1 MKQVSQNFKS
11 GELSISE
18 VSIPNLMKGMV
29 LVENH
34 NSLISAGTEKSTV
47 QVAKANLLDKAR
59 QRPDLVAQVMQNIKK
74 EGLGS
79 TLRKVKNKLDS
90 PKALGYSSAGK
101 VVASM
106 DKLSA
111 FKPGDRVAC
120 AGQDYASHAEVV
132 TVPQNLVA
140 KIPDN
145 VSFEEAAFTT
155 LGSIALQGIRQ
166 ADVKFGEHIC
176 VIGLGVLGQITC
188 QLLRASGCMVYG
200 IDLSSKLVEFA
211 KENSS
216 DVARKR
222 SDPNLIQDAWQFT
235 NNLGFDKV
243 IITAST
249 TTNDPVNLA
258 AEISRKK
265 GCIVIVGSVG
275 MDIKREPHFYKKE
288 LEIKMSCSY
297 GPGRYDP
304 EYEEL
309 GKDYP
314 VAYVRWTEQRNMQ
327 AFLKAVSKN
336 QLNLKPLITHVYEI
350 NEAQKAYDLL
360 LGKSEDFHLG
370 VLLEYLQRPEKFLE
384 IKEKYA
390 KMNEDESINIAF
402 IGAGSFAQSYLL
414 PNINKNIASLDTVL
428 TSKGINSGNVAEK
441 FGFKRTISDTE
452 KIWNSPEINTVFI
465 CTRHDTHAQYTVDS
479 LKSGKNVFVEKPLA
493 LNMEELEEIVKVYN
507 STNSILFVG
516 FNRRFSTSASIVKD
530 FFKNLHEPK
539 LMNFRINSGDLP
551 NDHWIQQDEI
561 GGGRIIGEICHF
573 IDLMQHFCDSM
584 PVQVYAESL
593 PGKGPNRNDDKIAI
607 VLKFSD
613 GSLGNIMYVSNGSPM
628 LPKEYIEI
636 FAGAKTA
643 IIDDFKIVKLLGG
656 TSSKKIKTS
665 GKGHKEEIRAF
676 LSAITDGQ
684 PSPIPFQSILLTT
697 NTTFAIKDSL
707 ATGLPQVIQEI

>member
-29 LVENH
+29 LVENYK
-34 NSLISAGTEKSTV
+34 SLISAGTEKSTV
-47 QVAKANLLDKAR
+47 QVARANLLDKAR
-59 QRPDLVAQVMQNIKK
+59 QRPDLVAQVLQNIKK

-79 TLRKVKNKLDS
+79 TIRKVKTKLDS

-106 DKLSA
+106 DNLNA
-111 FKPGDRVAC
+111 FKPGDKVAC

-132 TVPQNLVA
+132 AIPQNLVA

-176 VIGLGVLGQITC
+176 VIGLGNLGQITC
-188 QLLRASGCMVYG
+188 QLLRASGCIVYG
-200 IDLSSKLVEFA
+200 IDLNIKLVEIA
-211 KENSS
+211 QENSS
-216 DVARKR
+216 DVARER
-222 SDPNLIQDAWQFT
+222 SDPNLIKDAWQFT

-249 TTNDPVNLA
+249 ATNDPINLA

-265 GCIVIVGSVG
+265 GCIVVVGAVG
-275 MDIKREPHFYKKE
+275 MDIKREPHFFKKE

-336 QLNLKPLITHVYEI
+336 QLNLKPLITHVFEI

-370 VLLEYLQRPEKFLE
+370 VLLEYPQRPEKFLE

-390 KMNEDESINIAF
+390 KKNEDESISIAHRNRH
-402 IGAGSFAQSYLL
+402 Y
-414 PNINKNIASLDTVL
+414 
-428 TSKGINSGNVAEK
+428 
-441 FGFKRTISDTE
+441 RISDG
-452 KIWNSPEINTVFI
+452 ISAFHWFPGM
-465 CTRHDTHAQYTVDS
+465 Y
-479 LKSGKNVFVEKPLA
+479 PLC
-493 LNMEELEEIVKVYN
+493 
-507 STNSILFVG
+507 S
-516 FNRRFSTSASIVKD
+516 
-530 FFKNLHEPK
+530 
-539 LMNFRINSGDLP
+539 MN
-551 NDHWIQQDEI
+551 
-561 GGGRIIGEICHF
+561 
-573 IDLMQHFCDSM
+573 
-584 PVQVYAESL
+584 
-593 PGKGPNRNDDKIAI
+593 
-607 VLKFSD
+607 
-613 GSLGNIMYVSNGSPM
+613 
-628 LPKEYIEI
+628 
-636 FAGAKTA
+636 
-643 IIDDFKIVKLLGG
+643 
-656 TSSKKIKTS
+656 
-665 GKGHKEEIRAF
+665 
-676 LSAITDGQ
+676 
-684 PSPIPFQSILLTT
+684 
-697 NTTFAIKDSL
+697 
-707 ATGLPQVIQEI
+707 